1 MQEQNFEEKVNE
13 FIEKLKNFNPE
24 RLNRKIFNPWA
35 QWDLEDIG
43 ENAPIIRQN
52 NLKKYLLNFKNATY
66 ALIAESPS
74 TGARFSGVAM
84 TSEKTIEQYGL
95 DKKYGLEY
103 SSKNQKKY
111 KKGEITA
118 NKVWKEITKKDE
130 SKFVLWNAFAFNIVK
145 DEKEKEEKKVAK
157 KRWFETP
164 DKKEL
169 EANYE
174 LLSDFLSL
182 FPNIK
187 IIALGSTAKSALNAL
202 GIEKFELVRH
212 PSNDFKNEFPKQIAP
227 YL

>member
-74 TGARFSGVAM
+74 TGARFSGIAM

-103 SSKNQKKY
+103 SSKNQKK
-111 KKGEITA
+111 
-118 NKVWKEITKKDE
+118 
-130 SKFVLWNAFAFNIVK
+130 
-145 DEKEKEEKKVAK
+145 
-157 KRWFETP
+157 
-164 DKKEL
+164 
-169 EANYE
+169 
-174 LLSDFLSL
+174 
-182 FPNIK
+182 
-187 IIALGSTAKSALNAL
+187 
-202 GIEKFELVRH
+202 
-212 PSNDFKNEFPKQIAP
+212 
-227 YL
+227 